1 MNDII
6 KKSTFGKI
14 TFVLLSFTLLLGF
27 YFNEDASGGGSAAD
41 FYNTWGYNIALKDN
55 ILVDSTPWTF
65 HFPLHHIL
73 LSRLHYII
81 SDEYW
86 IRFFFCIVSISLPF
100 LFYRNLRYKYKE
112 VSDNKLW
119 LLSSLIFILPAY
131 RYSAIWANDHITAYI
146 FILLS
151 TLNFLKWENE
161 KDKNNLNLNIFFQCF
176 FLSLAVYCRQYYALL
191 FIYFLFI
198 YFKELSIKNFII
210 ISGFVFLLS
219 IPGILIVINQ
229 SDLVTLAKT
238 NKFDDGL
245 LINSSIISLYTLP
258 IFFLI
263 FFENK
268 KFSLK
273 NTKTSA
279 MIISAFISII
289 LVYVLAKEFNYDYK
303 VGGGFFLKLSL
314 IIFKN
319 KILFYFMSFIGFMT
333 LIYLSLENKRN
344 LILILLL
351 IFVLSVP
358 AYNFQKLFEPLFLF
372 LFFII
377 FNSKLP
383 REFLNNYKNLIYCY
397 FYFSAYLISAILNDI
412 LRITQNI

>member
-1 MNDII
+1 MNNII
-6 KKSTFGKI
+6 KKSSFGKI
-14 TFVLLSFTLLLGF
+14 TFVFLSFSLLLGF
-27 YFNEDASGGGSAAD
+27 YFSEDASGGGSAAD

-86 IRFFFCIVSISLPF
+86 MRFFFCIVSISLPF

-119 LLSSLIFILPAY
+119 LLSSLIFILPTY

-198 YFKELSIKNFII
+198 YFKELSIKNFIL
-210 ISGFVFLLS
+210 ISCFVFLLS

-263 FFENK
+263 FFGNK
-268 KFSLK
+268 KFFLE

-351 IFVLSVP
+351 IFVLSLP

-372 LFFII
+372 LFFIV

-383 REFLNNYKNLIYCY
+383 REFLNNYKNMVYFY